1 MLIKYDILNP
11 VIVDGRLG
19 NDKPIFLVLGKLL
32 PVRKNFFV
40 TRDKCM
46 AHTHHTHAIQLS
58 TQ

>member
-32 PVRKNFFV
+32 PVRKTFLLLETNS
-40 TRDKCM
+40 TYSP
-46 AHTHHTHAIQLS
+46 HTHIQR
-58 TQ
+58 